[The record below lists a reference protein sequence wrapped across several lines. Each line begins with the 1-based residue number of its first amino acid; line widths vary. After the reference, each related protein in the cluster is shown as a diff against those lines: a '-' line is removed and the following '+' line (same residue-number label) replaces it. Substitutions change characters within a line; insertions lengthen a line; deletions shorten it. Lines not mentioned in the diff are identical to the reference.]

1 MFPEIFLEKDLP
13 IQSKD
18 EDLLGRSYFASQLA
32 STIIGYTQLPNNQDG
47 IVIGI
52 EGPWGSGK
60 TSLLNMIKENLD
72 QNRITIGS
80 VNAWMSTDKFS
91 LTKEFINV
99 LLHAFGN
106 GIGKLPVQIKG
117 YVKSILDATAHAVT
131 INAGISNTSISINS
145 GAFLDNLQSEKTIL
159 SRKEEVIQL
168 AQQSKKWTVICIDDI
183 DRLND
188 QEIGVLFQLIKN
200 IADFPKVIYLLA
212 YDRDIVSTALNHIQE
227 KHGEDF
233 IEKVVQVTYS
243 VPVPDKERLNRYL
256 FYKFNTVIEGREAY
270 RIDQGHINALFN
282 SGLSDYITS
291 IRDCNRIFNAFS
303 MKYALCGNECD
314 IGDLLAVTILELFE
328 PKVFSLLPSLKF
340 PLIGTSVYGL
350 GNADIE
356 IVKASVQKLTNN
368 DIANYPDTL
377 KTLLP
382 VMFPETHVASGGP
395 TIINDEN
402 YLRNKISD
410 IECFDHYFEL
420 MLKPSEVPFSEIINF
435 LRLDRESEISA
446 KLNEWNNKDKL
457 HYALDQIR
465 RLLLESS
472 QNKIHLMISNS
483 FVIHLLHCFS
493 NMHIHESSH
502 SFRFS
507 PNLLAEFIVEL
518 LVDLHIDNSKIS
530 PFDFFKSIISDSQI
544 SLFFIQRILIHYS
557 AGHDWL
563 MSSEIKNKQPKVSE
577 AVFKNMDRF
586 YLNHIHDMANN
597 GTLEKER
604 RIQFTLLIWEK
615 ENPTSFKEYISSS
628 YTIEKVAFLLNNL
641 VSIGYA
647 SGTPSHR
654 IYVLSKESP
663 LYQELSPIYDTAAKL
678 LNKDSISKLDEEDQ
692 YIYGAFMLLYEKQNS
707 RKLTPHVP
715 SVDITDEMIKEY
727 LEKL

>member
-1 MFPEIFLEKDLP
+1 MSTEFLWEKDLP
-13 IQSKD
+13 IHSKD

-32 STIIGYTQLPNNQDG
+32 RAITGYTQLPNNQDG

-72 QNRITIGS
+72 QNLITIGS
-80 VNAWMSTDKFS
+80 VNAWMSTDKLS
-91 LTKEFINV
+91 LTKEFIKV

-131 INAGISNTSISINS
+131 INAGISNTGISINS

-227 KHGEDF
+227 KHGEYF

-256 FYKFNTVIEGREAY
+256 FYKINTVIEGRKAY
-270 RIDQGHINALFN
+270 RIDQDHINALFN

-303 MKYALCGNECD
+303 MKYALCGDECD

-340 PLIGTSVYGL
+340 SLIGTNVYGL
-350 GNADIE
+350 GSADKE
-356 IVKASVQKLTNN
+356 IVKAAVQKLTNN

-382 VMFPETHVASGGP
+382 VMFPETHVASRTPAVTYNG
-395 TIINDEN
+395 D
-402 YLRNKISD
+402 YLRNKISY

-435 LRLDRESEISA
+435 LHLDSEIEINE
-446 KLNEWNNKDKL
+446 KLNKWNNEDKL
-457 HYALDQIR
+457 HYSLDQIR

-472 QNKIHLMISNS
+472 QNKIPLMLRNCAQTI
-483 FVIHLLHCFS
+483 
-493 NMHIHESSH
+493 
-502 SFRFS
+502 
-507 PNLLAEFIVEL
+507 
-518 LVDLHIDNSKIS
+518 
-530 PFDFFKSIISDSQI
+530 
-544 SLFFIQRILIHYS
+544 
-557 AGHDWL
+557 
-563 MSSEIKNKQPKVSE
+563 
-577 AVFKNMDRF
+577 
-586 YLNHIHDMANN
+586 
-597 GTLEKER
+597 
-604 RIQFTLLIWEK
+604 FT
-615 ENPTSFKEYISSS
+615 F
-628 YTIEKVAFLLNNL
+628 
-641 VSIGYA
+641 
-647 SGTPSHR
+647 
-654 IYVLSKESP
+654 
-663 LYQELSPIYDTAAKL
+663 
-678 LNKDSISKLDEEDQ
+678 
-692 YIYGAFMLLYEKQNS
+692 
-707 RKLTPHVP
+707 
-715 SVDITDEMIKEY
+715 
-727 LEKL
+727 

>member
-1 MFPEIFLEKDLP
+1 MSTEFFWEKDLP
-13 IQSKD
+13 IQSKE

-32 STIIGYTQLPNNQDG
+32 STITGYTQLPNNQDG

-60 TSLLNMIKENLD
+60 TSLLNMIKGSLD
-72 QNRITIGS
+72 EDRITIGS

-131 INAGISNTSISINS
+131 INAGISNTSISVNS
-145 GAFLDNLQSEKTIL
+145 GAFLDSLQSEKTIL

-227 KHGEDF
+227 KHGNDF

-243 VPVPDKERLNRYL
+243 VPVPDKEKLLQYLCYKIDTIVKKRIPNR
-256 FYKFNTVIEGREAY
+256 FDEN
-270 RIDQGHINALFN
+270 HWHALFH
-282 SGLSDYITS
+282 SGISDYISS
-291 IRDCNRIFNAFS
+291 IRDCNRILNAFS
-303 MKYALCGNECD
+303 MKYALCGDECD

-328 PKVFSLLPSLKF
+328 PNVFSLLPSLKF
-340 PLIGTSVYGL
+340 PLISTSVYGL
-350 GNADIE
+350 GNANIE
-356 IVKASVQKLTNN
+356 IIKEAVQKLTNN
-368 DIANYPDTL
+368 GIANYPDTL

-382 VMFPETHVASGGP
+382 VMFPETHVVSGGP
-395 TIINDEN
+395 AIINNEN

-435 LRLDRESEISA
+435 LHLDSEVKISA
-446 KLNEWNNKDKL
+446 KLSKWNSEDKL

-465 RLLLESS
+465 
-472 QNKIHLMISNS
+472 
-483 FVIHLLHCFS
+483 
-493 NMHIHESSH
+493 
-502 SFRFS
+502 
-507 PNLLAEFIVEL
+507 
-518 LVDLHIDNSKIS
+518 
-530 PFDFFKSIISDSQI
+530 
-544 SLFFIQRILIHYS
+544 
-557 AGHDWL
+557 
-563 MSSEIKNKQPKVSE
+563 
-577 AVFKNMDRF
+577 
-586 YLNHIHDMANN
+586 
-597 GTLEKER
+597 
-604 RIQFTLLIWEK
+604 
-615 ENPTSFKEYISSS
+615 
-628 YTIEKVAFLLNNL
+628 
-641 VSIGYA
+641 
-647 SGTPSHR
+647 
-654 IYVLSKESP
+654 
-663 LYQELSPIYDTAAKL
+663 
-678 LNKDSISKLDEEDQ
+678 
-692 YIYGAFMLLYEKQNS
+692 
-707 RKLTPHVP
+707 
-715 SVDITDEMIKEY
+715 SV
-727 LEKL
+727 